1 MPFHLGGPPTIARHP
16 ARGGKMTGTKKS
28 KRGFPKDHLMN
39 LVWADYL
46 VEALP
51 DHNVTS
57 QDIHVSSLKRMWEE
71 LERDWAVQRPT
82 KSVSR
87 QVLDTGENRFGPVVE
102 SREMV
107 APPYS
112 GTGDTPQFEAG

>member
-1 MPFHLGGPPTIARHP
+1 
-16 ARGGKMTGTKKS
+16 MTSTKKS
-28 KRGFPKDHLMN
+28 KRGFPKDYLMN

-51 DHNVTS
+51 DHYAAS
-57 QDIHVSSLKRMWEE
+57 QGIHVSSLKRMWEE
-71 LERDWAVQRPT
+71 LERVWAVQRPT

-102 SREMV
+102 CREMV
-107 APPYS
+107 APLS
-112 GTGDTPQFEAG
+112 AGWPKGSMDQAFFISLLRLPR